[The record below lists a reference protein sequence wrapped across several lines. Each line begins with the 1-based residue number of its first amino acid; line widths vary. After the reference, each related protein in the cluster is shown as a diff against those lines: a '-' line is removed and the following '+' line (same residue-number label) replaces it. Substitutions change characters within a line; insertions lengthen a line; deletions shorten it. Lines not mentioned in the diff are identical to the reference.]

1 MYNAV
6 AARVTVEVAI
16 DVVVVN
22 KTAIHIPKNNNLAAS
37 EPELAKTLVVA
48 SLTHANNSD
57 SAFVEDAA
65 AAAVEYVADS
75 D

>member
-1 MYNAV
+1 MYNVV

-22 KTAIHIPKNNNLAAS
+22 KTVIHIRTYNNPAAS
-37 EPELAKTLVVA
+37 EPELAKTPVVA
-48 SLTHANNSD
+48 SLTHVNNFD
-57 SAFVEDAA
+57 FAFVEDAVVV
-65 AAAVEYVADS
+65 VEDVDGS